1 LAENSPFPSL
11 LGKFYQHFFLKL
23 YFFSSSYVYISE
35 IFPTSIRGA
44 GMGLVSILE
53 GLAGF
58 FAPYLAF
65 SENYAIVY
73 SLYAAFSLAG
83 W

>member
-1 LAENSPFPSL
+1 
-11 LGKFYQHFFLKL
+11 
-23 YFFSSSYVYISE
+23 
-35 IFPTSIRGA
+35 
-44 GMGLVSILE
+44 MGLVSILE

-65 SENYAIVY
+65 SGNYAIVY

-83 W
+83 WLVSNFILLL

>member
-1 LAENSPFPSL
+1 
-11 LGKFYQHFFLKL
+11 
-23 YFFSSSYVYISE
+23 
-35 IFPTSIRGA
+35 
-44 GMGLVSILE
+44 MGLVSILE

-83 W
+83 WLVSNFSLMKTSKIIK